1 MATSRGDPLSADPGD
16 GSLSFLAELRRRM
29 ERMFVLL
36 LALALGLFAFDRF
49 ALAPRREAAL
59 VAATTETA
67 EAEAGAGKQAA
78 ISEKAIAVLPFVN
91 MSADRDNE
99 YFSDG
104 ISEEIL
110 NALAQVKDLKVAGR
124 TSSFQFKG
132 RNESLTSI
140 GQALG
145 VANVL
150 EGSVRKQGDKVR
162 ITAQR
167 LPPRRG
173 GAHRT
178 CAGDRSDGA
187 QRDAL
192 ARRALPARWQHRR
205 RRAIPQA
212 GQGDRPAAG
221 GSRTWRNRPL
231 AWRHGFGAT
240 HLERLLGP
248 VARAN
253 GAGRAK
259 GAGHRHVRR

>member
-1 MATSRGDPLSADPGD
+1 M
-16 GSLSFLAELRRRM
+16 
-29 ERMFVLL
+29 LL

-67 EAEAGAGKQAA
+67 KAEAGAGKQAA

-104 ISEEIL
+104 IAEEIL

-192 ARRALPARWQHRR
+192 ARRALPARQACGWRIANLAKSPTCVATRLRR
-205 RRAIPQA
+205 DASGTTPRTRCSGKWRGTRERRWPSPCSAVTPWNA
-212 GQGDRPAAG
+212 PAQ
-221 GSRTWRNRPL
+221 
-231 AWRHGFGAT
+231 
-240 HLERLLGP
+240 
-248 VARAN
+248 
-253 GAGRAK
+253 
-259 GAGHRHVRR
+259 